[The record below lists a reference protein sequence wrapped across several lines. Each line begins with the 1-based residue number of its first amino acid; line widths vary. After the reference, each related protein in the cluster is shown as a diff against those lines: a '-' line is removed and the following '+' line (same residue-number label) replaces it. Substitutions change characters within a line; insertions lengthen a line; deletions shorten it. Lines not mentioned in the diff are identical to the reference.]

1 MKLFIAATL
10 IAGLSLVGSSNAAA
24 QDATIGLGAGLVK
37 PENIDATAWI
47 TANVRVAL
55 QRNVYLEPEV
65 GYWRKTFD
73 NGRRFRD
80 FSAGANLYYMFPSQG
95 IDYYAGAGLGV
106 DSFRN
111 TSPLGIQS
119 GTDNELSVHLIAGA
133 EGRVSSGVTLFGS
146 LRYDI
151 VQDLNLFKVY
161 GGLRFGL

>member
-1 MKLFIAATL
+1 MKVPSAVTL
-10 IAGLSLVGSSNAAA
+10 IAGLFLVGSSNAAA
-24 QDATIGLGAGLVK
+24 QDTTIGLGAGIVK
-37 PENIDATAWI
+37 PENIDATAWV
-47 TANVRVAL
+47 TANVRFAL

-73 NGRRFRD
+73 NGRKFRD
-80 FSAGANLYYMFPSQG
+80 ISAGANLYYMFPSQG

-106 DSFRN
+106 DSFKN
-111 TSPLGIQS
+111 TFAS
-119 GTDNELSVHLIAGA
+119 GVESGSDSELSVHLIAGA
-133 EGRVSSGVTLFGS
+133 EGRLSGGVTLFGN